1 MLDRA
6 TATVFRDMR
15 ERRSAMLTWTARPE
29 AKQTGIYAERD
40 ALHFWI
46 STAVPPTKR
55 QEGCPIG
62 LWIKPKV
69 PKSDSGKNDFEA
81 GVQSVAQLLY
91 TSFW

>member
-1 MLDRA
+1 
-6 TATVFRDMR
+6 
-15 ERRSAMLTWTARPE
+15 MLTWTARPE
-29 AKQTGIYAERD
+29 ANQTGIYAERD

-69 PKSDSGKNDFEA
+69 PKSDSGKNDFRLNACCPTIGEA
-81 GVQSVAQLLY
+81 CRAAEAASANL
-91 TSFW
+91 FD